1 MSNLPFA
8 LPDIGEAEIAAVV
21 EVLRSGWLT
30 TGPTTKAFETE
41 FAEFVHAENAVAV
54 NSATSGLHLSYEA
67 LGVGPGD
74 QVVMPTWTFTATAEA
89 VRYLGADPVFVDID
103 PATYLMD
110 LTAADAAVTDRTV
123 IVAPVHFAGLPVP
136 DKGLSALADKNDLAV
151 FEDDAHS
158 FPALNDGRLIGGHG
172 HAATV
177 FSFYAT
183 KTITTGEGG
192 MVTTADPV
200 LAARMRTMRLHGISR
215 DIFNRYTDVSQRSW
229 YYEVIAPG
237 YKYNMTDVA
246 AALGRVQLTRAYE
259 MYDRRCA
266 IAARYDAGLAGLP
279 LNLPAHA
286 PEGSTHAWHLYVV
299 NVADGAPRTR
309 DEVVDALTAS
319 GIGTSL
325 HFIPLHLQPYWR
337 DTYHLAPEMFPV
349 ASELY
354 ERTFSLPI
362 YTRMTDADVDRVIE
376 ALWTVLGR

>member
-1 MSNLPFA
+1 MDNLPFA

-41 FAEFVHAENAVAV
+41 FADVVGAENAVAV
-54 NSATSGLHLSYEA
+54 NSATSGLHLAYEA
-67 LGVGPGD
+67 LGVSPGD
-74 QVVMPTWTFTATAEA
+74 QVIMPTWTFTATAEA

-103 PATYLMD
+103 PRTYGID
-110 LTAADAAVTDRTV
+110 LSAAEAVVTDRSAV
-123 IVAPVHFAGLPVP
+123 LAPVHFGGLPVP
-136 DKGLSALADKNDLAV
+136 DSAVSSFADRHDLAV
-151 FEDDAHS
+151 VEDAAHS
-158 FPALNDGRLIGGHG
+158 FPVLNEGKQVGHHG

-192 MVTTADPV
+192 MVTTPDAA
-200 LAARMRTMRLHGISR
+200 LAQRMRTMRLHGISR

-229 YYEVIAPG
+229 FYEVVAPG

-246 AALGRVQLTRAYE
+246 AALGRVQLTRAQE
-259 MYDRRCA
+259 FLTRRTE

-279 LNLPAHA
+279 LTLPAHA
-286 PEGSTHAWHLYVV
+286 PEGSSHAWHLYVV
-299 NVADGAPRTR
+299 SVPDGSARTR
-309 DEVVDALTAS
+309 DQVVDALTEK

-337 DTYHLAPEMFPV
+337 DTYNLRPEMFPV
-349 ASELY
+349 ASDLY

>member
-30 TGPTTKAFETE
+30 TGPSALAFETE
-41 FAEFVHAENAVAV
+41 FGDFVKARNAVAV
-54 NSATSGLHLSYEA
+54 NSATSGLHLAYEA

-74 QVVMPTWTFTATAEA
+74 QVIMPTWTFTATAEA
-89 VRYLGADPVFVDID
+89 VRYLGADPVFVDVD
-103 PATYLMD
+103 PHTYLMD
-110 LTAADAAVTDRTV
+110 LSAADAAVTDRAS

-136 DKGLSALADKNDLAV
+136 DGALSAFADRHDLAV
-151 FEDDAHS
+151 VEDAAHS
-158 FPALNDGRLIGGHG
+158 FPTLNEGRLVGSHG

-192 MVTTADPV
+192 MVVTPDPD

-229 YYEVIAPG
+229 FYEVVAPG

-259 MYDRRCA
+259 FLERRTA

-279 LNLPAHA
+279 LTLPAHA
-286 PEGSTHAWHLYVV
+286 PEGSGHAWHLYVV
-299 NVADGAPRTR
+299 SVPSEAPRSR
-309 DEVVDALTAS
+309 DQVVDALTEK

-337 DTYHLAPEMFPV
+337 DTYSLVPEMFPV
-349 ASELY
+349 ASDLY

>member
-30 TGPTTKAFETE
+30 TGPSTKAFETE
-41 FAEFVHAENAVAV
+41 FGAFLSAENAVAV
-54 NSATSGLHLSYEA
+54 NSATSGLHLAYEA
-67 LGVGPGD
+67 LGIGPGD
-74 QVVMPTWTFTATAEA
+74 QVIMPTWTFTATAEA
-89 VRYLGADPVFVDID
+89 VRYLGADPVFVDVDPRTYGID
-103 PATYLMD
+103 LG
-110 LTAADAAVTDRTV
+110 AAAAAVTDRSRMV
-123 IVAPVHFAGLPVP
+123 VPVHFGGLPVP
-136 DKGLSALADKNDLAV
+136 DSDVVAFADRHDLTV
-151 FEDDAHS
+151 VEDAAHS
-158 FPALNDGRLIGGHG
+158 FPTLNEGRLIGSHG

-192 MVTTADPV
+192 MVVTPDPEV
-200 LAARMRTMRLHGISR
+200 AARMRTMRLHGISR

-229 YYEVIAPG
+229 YYEVVAPG

-259 MYDRRCA
+259 FLKRRTE

-279 LNLPAHA
+279 LTLPAHA
-286 PEGSTHAWHLYVV
+286 PEGSDHSWHLYVV
-299 NVADGAPRTR
+299 SVPTGSAHTR
-309 DEVVDALTAS
+309 DAVVDALTAK

-325 HFIPLHLQPYWR
+325 HFIPLHMQPYWR
-337 DTYHLAPEMFPV
+337 DPYELVPEMFPV
-349 ASELY
+349 ASDLY

-376 ALWTVLGR
+376 ALRSVLGS

>member
-30 TGPTTKAFETE
+30 TGPSTKAFETE
-41 FAEFVHAENAVAV
+41 FAAFLGTENAVAV
-54 NSATSGLHLSYEA
+54 NSATSGLHLAYEA
-67 LGVGPGD
+67 LGIGPGD
-74 QVVMPTWTFTATAEA
+74 QVIMPTWTFTATAEA
-89 VRYLGADPVFVDID
+89 VRYLGADPVFVDVDPRTYGID
-103 PATYLMD
+103 LG
-110 LTAADAAVTDRTV
+110 AAAAAVTDRARMV
-123 IVAPVHFAGLPVP
+123 VPVHFAGLPVP
-136 DKGLSALADKNDLAV
+136 DSGVAALADRHDLTV
-151 FEDDAHS
+151 VEDAAHT
-158 FPALNDGRLIGGHG
+158 FPTLNEGRLIGSHG

-192 MVTTADPV
+192 MVVAPDPEV
-200 LAARMRTMRLHGISR
+200 AARMRTMRLHGISR

-229 YYEVIAPG
+229 YYEVVAPG
-237 YKYNMTDVA
+237 YKYNMTDIA

-259 MYDRRCA
+259 FLRRRTE
-266 IAARYDAGLAGLP
+266 IAARYDTGLAGLP
-279 LNLPAHA
+279 LTLPAHA
-286 PEGSTHAWHLYVV
+286 PEGSDHSWHLYVV
-299 NVADGAPRTR
+299 SVPAEAPHTR
-309 DEVVDALTAS
+309 DFVVDALTAK

-337 DTYHLAPEMFPV
+337 DTYKLAPEMFPV
-349 ASELY
+349 ASDLY

>member
-41 FAEFVHAENAVAV
+41 FADVVGAENAVAV
-54 NSATSGLHLSYEA
+54 NSATSGLHLAYEA
-67 LGVGPGD
+67 LGVSAGD
-74 QVVMPTWTFTATAEA
+74 QVIMPTWTFTATAEA
-89 VRYLGADPVFVDID
+89 VRYLGADPVFVDVDPRTYGID
-103 PATYLMD
+103 LNAAEAT
-110 LTAADAAVTDRTV
+110 VTDRSAV
-123 IVAPVHFAGLPVP
+123 VVPVHFGGLPVP
-136 DKGLSALADKNDLAV
+136 DSAVSAFADRHDLAV
-151 FEDDAHS
+151 VEDAAHS
-158 FPALNDGRLIGGHG
+158 FPVVNEGKQIGHHG

-192 MVTTADPV
+192 MVTTPDAA

-229 YYEVIAPG
+229 FYEVVAPG

-246 AALGRVQLTRAYE
+246 AALGRVQLTRAQE
-259 MYDRRCA
+259 FLKRRTE

-279 LNLPAHA
+279 LTLPAHA
-286 PEGSTHAWHLYVV
+286 PEGSSHAWHLYVV
-299 NVADGAPRTR
+299 SMPDGSSRTR
-309 DEVVDALTAS
+309 DQVVDALTEK

-337 DTYHLAPEMFPV
+337 DTYGLRPEMFPV
-349 ASELY
+349 ASDLY

-376 ALWTVLGR
+376 ALRAVLGR

>member
-41 FAEFVHAENAVAV
+41 FADVVGAENAVAV
-54 NSATSGLHLSYEA
+54 NSATSGLHLAYEA
-67 LGVGPGD
+67 LGVTAGD
-74 QVVMPTWTFTATAEA
+74 QVIMPTWTFTATAEA

-103 PATYLMD
+103 PRTYGID
-110 LTAADAAVTDRTV
+110 LNAADAAVTDRSALFV
-123 IVAPVHFAGLPVP
+123 PVHFGGLPVP
-136 DKGLSALADKNDLAV
+136 DSAVSAFADRHDLAV
-151 FEDDAHS
+151 VEDAAHS
-158 FPALNDGRLIGGHG
+158 FPVVNEGKQVGHHG

-192 MVTTADPV
+192 MVTTPDAT
-200 LAARMRTMRLHGISR
+200 LAQRMRTMRLHGISR

-229 YYEVIAPG
+229 FYEVVAPG

-246 AALGRVQLTRAYE
+246 AALGRVQLTRAQE
-259 MYDRRCA
+259 FLARRSA
-266 IAARYDAGLAGLP
+266 IAARYDEGLAGLP
-279 LNLPAHA
+279 LTLPAHA
-286 PEGSTHAWHLYVV
+286 PEGSSHAWHLYVV
-299 NVADGAPRTR
+299 SVPDGSARTR
-309 DEVVDALTAS
+309 DQVVDALTEK

-337 DTYHLAPEMFPV
+337 DTYKLRPEQFPV
-349 ASELY
+349 ASDLY

-376 ALWTVLGR
+376 ALWTILGR

>member
-30 TGPTTKAFETE
+30 TGPNTKAFETE
-41 FAEFVHAENAVAV
+41 FGDFVKARNSVAV
-54 NSATSGLHLSYEA
+54 NSATSGLHLAYEA

-74 QVVMPTWTFTATAEA
+74 QVIMPTWTFTATAEA
-89 VRYLGADPVFVDID
+89 VRYLGADPVFVDVD
-103 PATYLMD
+103 PHTYLMD
-110 LTAADAAVTDRTV
+110 LSAADAAVTDRAS

-136 DKGLSALADKNDLAV
+136 DGALSAFADRHDLAV
-151 FEDDAHS
+151 VEDAAHS
-158 FPALNDGRLIGGHG
+158 FPTLNEGQLVGSHG

-192 MVTTADPV
+192 MVVTPDPE

-229 YYEVIAPG
+229 FYEVVAPG

-259 MYDRRCA
+259 FLERRAA

-279 LNLPAHA
+279 LTLPARA
-286 PEGSTHAWHLYVV
+286 PEGSSHAWHLYVV
-299 NVADGAPRTR
+299 SVPSEAPRSR
-309 DEVVDALTAS
+309 DQVVDALTEK

-325 HFIPLHLQPYWR
+325 HFIPLHLQTYWR
-337 DTYHLAPEMFPV
+337 DTYSLVPEMFPV
-349 ASELY
+349 ASDLY